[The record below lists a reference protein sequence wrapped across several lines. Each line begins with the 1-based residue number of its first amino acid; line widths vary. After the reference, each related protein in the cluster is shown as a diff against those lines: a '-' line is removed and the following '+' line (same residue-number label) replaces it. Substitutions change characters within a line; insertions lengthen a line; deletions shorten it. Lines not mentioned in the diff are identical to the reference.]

1 MEFDKDLRSIQ
12 EVRNLVEKAKAA
24 QKEYAN
30 FNQAQVDKIVH
41 AITVACE
48 ANLEPLAKMA
58 VEETG
63 FGIWQDKVLK
73 NVLGST
79 LTYNFIKDMKTVGI
93 LNEDPVRKVWEVG
106 VPKGVVAALIP
117 STNPTSTAMYK
128 TLISLKAGNA
138 IILSPHP
145 NAKNCIMEAF
155 KIMNQAAIAA
165 GAPAGLIQCVSIP
178 SPQGTD
184 ALLKNPNI
192 GIILATGGEAMVK
205 AAYSSGNPALGVG
218 PGNGPSFIEKSA
230 DIKMAVKHIMDS
242 KTFDNGTICAS
253 EQSIVTERCIKEQV
267 ISEVKKQGGYF
278 MSAEESEKV
287 GRFIMRANGTMN
299 PKIVGKSAKVIADM
313 AGITIPEGTR
323 VLVSFQTTVGKD
335 NPYSREKLC
344 PILAFYTAENWEEA
358 CDLSMKILYNE
369 GAGHTM
375 TIHSEDMSVIRE
387 FALKKPVSRLLVNT
401 PGTLGGV
408 GASTGIQPALTLGCG
423 AVGGSATADNV
434 GPMNLIDIRRVAFG
448 LKELDEVR
456 GNYPAPEVPCC
467 QAPAPRYPD
476 TACAASGEKAMTSLS
491 KSDIEAITRAV
502 LAHFNK

>member
-48 ANLEPLAKMA
+48 AHLEPLAKMA

-79 LTYNFIKDMKTVGI
+79 LTYNFIKDMKTIGI
-93 LNEDPVRKVWEVG
+93 LNEDPVRKVWEIG

-184 ALLKNPNI
+184 ALLKNPNV

-323 VLVSFQTTVGKD
+323 VLLSFQTTVGKD

-358 CDLSMKILYNE
+358 CELSMKILYNE

-375 TIHSEDMSVIRE
+375 TIHSEDMSVIRA
-387 FALKKPVSRLLVNT
+387 FALEKPVSRLLVNT
-401 PGTLGGV
+401 PGALGGV
-408 GASTGIQPALTLGCG
+408 GATTKLAPALTLGCG
-423 AVGGSATADNV
+423 AVGGSATSDNV
-434 GPMNLIDIRRVAFG
+434 TPLHLINIRRVAFG
-448 LKELDEVR
+448 KREVEDLR
-456 GNYPAPEVPCC
+456 AMSPCGS
-467 QAPAPRYPD
+467 APAAS
-476 TACAASGEKAMTSLS
+476 ACKSCDKRAASGLS
-491 KSDIEAITRAV
+491 RQEIEAITRAIIAR
-502 LAHFNK
+502 LGK

>member
-48 ANLEPLAKMA
+48 AQVEPLAKMA

-79 LTYNFIKDMKTVGI
+79 LTYNSIKDMKTIGI
-93 LNEDPVRKVWEVG
+93 LNEDPVKKVWEIG

-145 NAKNCIMEAF
+145 NAKNCILETF
-155 KIMNQAAIAA
+155 KVINQAAIAA
-165 GAPAGLIQCVSIP
+165 GAPAGLVQCVSIP

-184 ALLKNPNI
+184 ALLKHPDI
-192 GIILATGGEAMVK
+192 GIILATGGEAMVH

-230 DIKMAVKHIMDS
+230 DIQMAVKHIMDS

-267 ISEVKKQGGYF
+267 IAEVKKQGGYF

-299 PKIVGKSAKVIADM
+299 PKIVGRSAKVIADM

-323 VLVSFQTTVGKD
+323 VLLSFQTTVGKD

-358 CDLSMKILYNE
+358 CELSMKILYNE

-456 GNYPAPEVPCC
+456 GNYPAPETFCC

-476 TACAASGEKAMTSLS
+476 TVTAACGEKAMTSLS